1 MAPTRPSRRRGF
13 TLVEAIATIV
23 ILAVVMGVASR
34 LVHAG
39 ADSYTAG
46 SVRAEM
52 HAQLSS
58 AMDRIT
64 SELREV
70 RAAPASS
77 PAAPDVSSVTP
88 TSISWTGPDG
98 IARTLALSGSTLN
111 LTVGGAGA
119 AALALNV
126 SGLAVACYDQEN
138 TALAANLSGAS
149 TAAIRRVELTLQ
161 ASVGGVGDTL
171 RTRVFLRCTVAGG
184 AS

>member
-39 ADSYTAG
+39 ADAYTAG

-70 RAAPASS
+70 R
-77 PAAPDVSSVTP
+77 
-88 TSISWTGPDG
+88 
-98 IARTLALSGSTLN
+98 
-111 LTVGGAGA
+111 A